1 MKTTL
6 SVYECGEFH
15 NLGKSFIGIESAEE
29 AVRLWES
36 IPPCNLN
43 GIKAIN
49 ICTEDDN
56 GEEIEDFEVI
66 YGGVMHLEMLK
77 YYPETRKN
85 AEAVRYM
92 KELQNLIPNLRVEGQ
107 MPCIS
112 DDIEKAPARHRQHR

>member
-15 NLGKSFIGIESAEE
+15 DLGKSFTGIESAEE

-36 IPPCNLN
+36 IPACNLH

-56 GEEIEDFEVI
+56 GEEVEDFEVI

-77 YYPETRKN
+77 YYPETQKN
-85 AEAVRYM
+85 PEAVRYM
-92 KELQNLIPNLRVEGQ
+92 KELQKRISNLRVEGQ
-107 MPCIS
+107 LPHIFADM
-112 DDIEKAPARHRQHR
+112 DKAPARHRKHR

>member
-15 NLGKSFIGIESAEE
+15 DLGKSFTGIDSTEE

-36 IPPCNLN
+36 IPACNLN

-49 ICTEDDN
+49 IYTEDDN
-56 GEEIEDFEVI
+56 GEEVEDFEVI

-77 YYPETRKN
+77 YYPETQKSP
-85 AEAVRYM
+85 EAVKYM
-92 KELQNLIPNLRVEGQ
+92 KELQNLISNLRVEGH
-107 MPCIS
+107 MPS
-112 DDIEKAPARHRQHR
+112 NDMEKVPARHRQHR

>member
-1 MKTTL
+1 MDMSKFKKF
-6 SVYECGEFH
+6 VDFYEIYELVANGEETI
-15 NLGKSFIGIESAEE
+15 SGI
-29 AVRLWES
+29 R
-36 IPPCNLN
+36 
-43 GIKAIN
+43 
-49 ICTEDDN
+49 DDH

>member
-1 MKTTL
+1 M
-6 SVYECGEFH
+6 
-15 NLGKSFIGIESAEE
+15 GKSFIGIESVEE

-36 IPPCNLN
+36 IPACNLN

-49 ICTEDDN
+49 ICTEDDH

>member
-36 IPPCNLN
+36 IPACNLN

-56 GEEIEDFEVI
+56 GEEIEDFEMI

-85 AEAVRYM
+85 TEAVRYM

-112 DDIEKAPARHRQHR
+112 DDIEKAPARHRQHW

>member
-15 NLGKSFIGIESAEE
+15 DLGKSFTGIKSAEE

-36 IPPCNLN
+36 IPACNLN

-66 YGGVMHLEMLK
+66 YGGAMHLEMLK

-92 KELQNLIPNLRVEGQ
+92 KELQALIPNLRLEGQ

-112 DDIEKAPARHRQHR
+112 DDIEKASARHRQHR

>member
-6 SVYECGEFH
+6 
-15 NLGKSFIGIESAEE
+15 KSFTGIKSAEE

-36 IPPCNLN
+36 IPACNLN

-66 YGGVMHLEMLK
+66 YGGAMHLEMLK

-92 KELQNLIPNLRVEGQ
+92 KELQALIPNLRLEGQ